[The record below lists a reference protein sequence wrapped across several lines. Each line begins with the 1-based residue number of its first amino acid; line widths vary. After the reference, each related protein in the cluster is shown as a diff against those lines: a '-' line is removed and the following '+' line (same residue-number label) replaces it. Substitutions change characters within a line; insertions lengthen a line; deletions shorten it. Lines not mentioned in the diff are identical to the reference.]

1 MSGQPPPQKY
11 GLYVPPAR
19 KPAVR
24 PAAAGGL
31 FGSDDDDCDA
41 GKPTAAQPDM
51 KRRQAEKIQAR
62 ALEEDPTVFLYDEL
76 LAEPAHRAAKARHE
90 PDPPRPKYMEALL
103 QRAAERKALDEVVRV
118 RLMRKEA
125 AVEADKFADKEVFVT
140 AGYKRRLEDMK
151 GRMEEEEALVEQD
164 VTAQKDM
171 GGFYSN
177 LMTRNVAFGAGTG
190 GRLHE
195 QDKGRQA
202 APRLGAAK
210 HAPSPQPACD
220 SGEDEE
226 FGPVRRQ

>member
-1 MSGQPPPQKY
+1 MTGQPPPQKY

-24 PAAAGGL
+24 PAAGL
-31 FGSDDDDCDA
+31 FGSDDDGDSDA
-41 GKPTAAQPDM
+41 RRPAAAQPDM
-51 KRRQAEKIQAR
+51 KWRQAEKIQAQ
-62 ALEEDPTVFLYDEL
+62 ALEEDPSVFLYDEA
-76 LAEPAHRAAKARHE
+76 LAEPARRAAKARHE
-90 PDPPRPKYMEALL
+90 PVPPRPKYMEALL

-118 RLMRKEA
+118 RLMKKEA

-151 GRMEEEEALVEQD
+151 GRMEAEEARVEPD

-195 QDKGRQA
+195 QDKRRPA
-202 APRLGAAK
+202 APRLGAAR
-210 HAPSPQPACD
+210 HALPPACD
-220 SGEDEE
+220 SGEEEE
-226 FGPVRRQ
+226 FGPVRRR